1 MKPWMETVRE
11 KIGAR
16 ELAQESARQILETAE
31 NMQGVVRMEIGRVMS
46 QELGDALNAIHEAQ
60 RMIEAYPRKNPR
72 QFVIK
77 TLGKVSNRLTILS
90 AAYASGALPK

>member
-16 ELAQESARQILETAE
+16 ELAQESARQIIETAE

-46 QELGDALNAIHEAQ
+46 QELGDALNTIHEAQ
-60 RMIEAYPRKNPR
+60 RLIEAYPRKNPR
-72 QFVIK
+72 QFVIN
-77 TLGKVSNRLTILS
+77 TLTKVSNKLSVLS
-90 AAYASGALPK
+90 AAYANGTLPK